1 MAASVN
7 SSNDPTVVDE
17 TCPLLSDPCLEAQ
30 STQKQ
35 EPTPLPKAQLAALC
49 IVRLVDPIAFT
60 QLFPYVNE
68 FMNDLHLTDDPSRI
82 GFYSG
87 LVASL
92 FTIFASLESTFA
104 VAQLS
109 SIYPWARLSDVIG
122 RRPVVLVG
130 ILGLA
135 TATLLFGLSKSL
147 VAVLVARCIGGLFS
161 GNIAVIHSVLGE
173 ITDSTNQAIAFPI
186 YGIIWPLGTIIGP
199 LIGGSFSHPAS
210 KYPELFGLEFW
221 RDYPYF
227 LPCLISATI
236 AIIGVLLGY
245 AFFEETLPSKR
256 KQSNE
261 KCLSPATD
269 NTQSMHPPPSS
280 APEKSMGARQL
291 LALPIMSAL
300 SMSGFALSFI
310 ATSFDVVFVLFCY
323 SPVQSGGLAFSASQ
337 IGYSLASSGAIAAA
351 IQVFIM
357 SYLLRTF
364 DYAAMYKFCM
374 ALWPYAYVVL
384 PILNAIARAGLDK
397 ETGQFDV
404 STTAM
409 LWTGIAVVLALSKTA
424 SLGYSWVPSPF
435 NAATHGRMFLSRLS
449 MVLIK
454 ENAPNLASLGQA
466 NGIVQFSMCF
476 SRSFAPFLV
485 SSLFALSIDGN
496 LLGGHLWVVIMV
508 LVSYLGTT
516 ASHKISLHSKKTIP

>member
-7 SSNDPTVVDE
+7 SQSDPTVVDE
-17 TCPLLSDPCLEAQ
+17 TCPLLSDPRLEAQ
-30 STQKQ
+30 SAQKQ
-35 EPTPLPKAQLAALC
+35 EPTPLPTAQLAALC

-87 LVASL
+87 LV
-92 FTIFASLESTFA
+92 ESTFA

-130 ILGLA
+130 ILGL
-135 TATLLFGLSKSL
+135 TIATLLFGLSKSL
-147 VAVLVARCIGGLFS
+147 AAVLIARCIGGLFS
-161 GNIAVIHSVLGE
+161 GNVAVIHSVLGE
-173 ITDSTNQAIAFPI
+173 ITDSTNQAVAFPI

-210 KYPELFGLEFW
+210 KYPELFDLEFW

-227 LPCLISATI
+227 LPCLISAI
-236 AIIGVLLGY
+236 VAIIGGLLGY
-245 AFFEETLPSKR
+245 AFLEEKPM
-256 KQSNE
+256 
-261 KCLSPATD
+261 C
-269 NTQSMHPPPSS
+269 
-280 APEKSMGARQL
+280 ARQL

-300 SMSGFALSFI
+300 SVSGFALSFI

-364 DYAAMYKFCM
+364 DCAAMYKFCM
-374 ALWPYAYVVL
+374 TLWPYAYVTL
-384 PILNAIARAGLDK
+384 PILNAIARGGLDK

-424 SLGYSWVPSPF
+424 SLGYS
-435 NAATHGRMFLSRLS
+435 LS
-449 MVLIK
+449 MILTK

-466 NGIVQFSMCF
+466 NGIVQFSMCL

-485 SSLFALSIDGN
+485 SSLFALSVDGN
-496 LLGGHLWVVIMV
+496 LLGGHLWVAIMV

-516 ASHKISLHSKKTIP
+516 SCYKISLHSKKTIP